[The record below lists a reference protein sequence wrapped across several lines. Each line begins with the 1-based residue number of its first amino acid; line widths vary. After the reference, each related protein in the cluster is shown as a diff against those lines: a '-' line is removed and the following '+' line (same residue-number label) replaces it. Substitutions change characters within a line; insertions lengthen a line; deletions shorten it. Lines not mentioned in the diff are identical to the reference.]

1 MNSLILGYGRL
12 GQKHAESL
20 YNAGSEVFI
29 YDPYCDAAQFDHSI
43 SDHYKWT
50 TSLSEISHLRFEIAL
65 SASPAINRLE
75 SVQQILKYVNL
86 KRLILEKPIEQSAS
100 RVIQVERVLRQAG
113 IPAYVNCPRLY
124 YPIWKNVQ
132 FDSNGPINMRYKNTN
147 WGLLCNSIHLISL
160 FLQLN
165 NYSRVTKLEFDKI
178 KIKPSNRRGFSE
190 ANGRVRL
197 QLENGAALLLED
209 QVETDICFRIN
220 VQNEEYIISKGETE
234 IRDMCGQ
241 VKFSGARP
249 DQLHLTQ
256 LYMKQDIYLPELH
269 TLTRA
274 TALFNKKL
282 SQFISPESDP
292 FTNRV
297 NYT

>member
-20 YNAGSEVFI
+20 YNVGSEVFI
-29 YDPYCDAAQFDHSI
+29 YDPYCDTAHFNNSI
-43 SDHYKWT
+43 SNHYKWAT
-50 TSLSEISHLRFEIAL
+50 NLSEISHLRFKIAV
-65 SASPAINRLE
+65 SASPAINRFE

-86 KRLILEKPIEQSAS
+86 ERLILEKPIEQSAS
-100 RVIQVERVLRQAG
+100 RVIEIERVLRKAG
-113 IPAYVNCPRLY
+113 VPAYVNCPRLY

-132 FDSNGPINMRYKNTN
+132 FDSNGPINMTYKNAN
-147 WGLLCNSIHLISL
+147 WGFLCNSIHLISL

-165 NYSRVTKLEFDKI
+165 NYSEVTKLQFDKV
-178 KIKPSNRRGFSE
+178 KIKPSKRSGFSE
-190 ANGRVRL
+190 ADGRVLL

-209 QVETDICFRIN
+209 QVETDICFKIT
-220 VQNEEYIISKGETE
+220 VKNEEYIVNKDETE
-234 IRDMCGQ
+234 LRDMCGQ
-241 VKFSGARP
+241 IKFSGARP

-256 LYMKQDIYLPELH
+256 LYTKQDIYLPKLH
-269 TLTRA
+269 SLTGV

-282 SQFISPESDP
+282 SQFISPKQDP